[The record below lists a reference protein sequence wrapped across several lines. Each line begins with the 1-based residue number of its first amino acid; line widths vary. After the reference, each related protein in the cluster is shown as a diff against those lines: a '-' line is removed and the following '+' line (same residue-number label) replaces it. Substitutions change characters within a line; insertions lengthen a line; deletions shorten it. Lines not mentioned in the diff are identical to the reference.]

1 MHGHMNVKLRTD
13 NVLNYCNRK
22 YVFLWGGGGEV
33 RGSAVTYWVQGGFFP
48 FDEKAN
54 SFMVV

>member
-1 MHGHMNVKLRTD
+1 MHGYMNVKLRTD

-22 YVFLWGGGGEV
+22 YVFLWGGGSKGF
-33 RGSAVTYWVQGGFFP
+33 GGDILSSGGFFP
-48 FDEKAN
+48 FDEKAH